1 MVYCF
6 TWAIVHALWRC
17 STGHA
22 HLCDTV
28 EYCQCRSCH
37 KLEKINIDFM
47 TLMKYG
53 IFCFQLFVLPND
65 KSLFVLLLESE
76 ICGLRMSR
84 IDTPYKLG

>member
-1 MVYCF
+1 
-6 TWAIVHALWRC
+6 
-17 STGHA
+17 
-22 HLCDTV
+22 
-28 EYCQCRSCH
+28 
-37 KLEKINIDFM
+37 M

-65 KSLFVLLLESE
+65 KSLFVLLHESE